1 MAAHAFRRVLSGT
14 GGLAVGAFMSLLV
27 CAADTGS
34 GKAAVSV
41 QDLMTRD
48 LAAVG
53 GKEVRMLTVEYPGGG
68 ASRPHRHD
76 AQVFVYVLS
85 GTVRMQVAGSAEVT
99 LGPGE
104 TFYEGPDDVHT
115 VSANAS
121 PSVPA
126 RILVLMVRDKGKPLS
141 RDVASQA
148 TP

>member
-1 MAAHAFRRVLSGT
+1 MAAHPARSVLSRT
-14 GGLAVGAFMSLLV
+14 GGLAVGALMSLLV

-34 GKAAVSV
+34 GKPAVAV
-41 QDLMTRD
+41 QELMTRD
-48 LAAVG
+48 LVAAS

-85 GTVRMQVAGSAEVT
+85 GRVKMQVAGSPQVT

-104 TFYEGPDDVHT
+104 AFYEGPDDVHT

-121 PSVPA
+121 QSEPA
-126 RILVLMVRDKGKPLS
+126 RILVVMVRDKGKPLS
-141 RDVASQA
+141 TDVASQA
-148 TP
+148 SP